1 MRRYGRE
8 QHTPRMFRG
17 AELTRLMAGC
27 LMLVVICMLMMR
39 FRDPGM
45 WRWLARNGEKPAESA
60 QTTGPKAPQPTPPLP
75 TATGPTDQDPEQVE
89 EATQE
94 YQAITDGTLRLGP
107 EEMVAYNRLVEWVKN
122 QSFARLYR
130 RAEKGLRYTNLYDDA
145 EKRRG
150 ELVVLDLE
158 ILLASDA
165 GKNDYGI
172 QLYEAWGTTSEA
184 RGRLYALIVVDY
196 PKGMPIGYDI
206 RAKAKFAGYFLKLQ
220 GYEPGSAKPGQTPEK
235 APLLIGR
242 LAWEPAAV
250 AAPPI
255 DNTQEWIWGLSVL
268 AVIGLALVWRLVY
281 YKWIRRKPAAR
292 PMMPDA
298 ATGEV
303 IPIEAWLER
312 SNFNAVDGDGADAA
326 ATEDR

>member
-8 QHTPRMFRG
+8 QHAPRMFRG
-17 AELTRLMAGC
+17 AELLRLMTGI
-27 LMLVVICMLMMR
+27 LMLIVICMLMMR
-39 FRDPGM
+39 FRDPGV
-45 WRWLARNGEKPAESA
+45 WRWLVHNGEKPAESA
-60 QTTGPKAPQPTPPLP
+60 QTAGPKTPQPTPPVP
-75 TATGPTDQDPEQVE
+75 AATGPTDEDTEQVE

-94 YQAITDGTLRLGP
+94 FQAITDGTLRLGP

-122 QSFARLYR
+122 QSFSRLYQ
-130 RAEKGLRYTNLYDDA
+130 RARKGLWYTHLYDDA

-150 ELVVLDLE
+150 ELVALDLE
-158 ILLASDA
+158 VLLASDA

-172 QLYEAWGTTSEA
+172 QLYEAWGTTDES
-184 RGRLYALIVVDY
+184 RGRLYSLIVVDY
-196 PKGMPIGYDI
+196 PRGMPVGYDI

-220 GYEPGSAKPGQTPEK
+220 GYEPGSAKPGQAPDK

-242 LAWEPAAV
+242 LQWEPTAV
-250 AAPPI
+250 ATPPI
-255 DNTQEWIWGLSVL
+255 DDTQEWIWGLSVL
-268 AVIGLALVWRLVY
+268 AVIGVALGLRLVY
-281 YKWIRRKPAAR
+281 YKWVRRKPAAR
-292 PMMPDA
+292 PMIPDA

-312 SNFNAVDGDGADAA
+312 SNFNAVDRDGVDGG